1 VAAHQRRGGSKGKR
15 FYDWTRVPL
24 WRWGWPANVGFWLL
38 ARRSLSDPTDLAF
51 YVCFAPADTPL
62 VRLVQVAGCRWW
74 VEEAFE
80 QAKGEVGLDHYQVR
94 RYSGWYRHGRGRGEG
109 GVRGPEGVGR
119 SRPRHRPP
127 P

>member
-1 VAAHQRRGGSKGKR
+1 MVAAERRRGSKGRR

-80 QAKGEVGLDHYQVR
+80 QAKGEVAWTTIRSAASCRYR
-94 RYSGWYRHGRGRGEG
+94 RQSASGRWNCC
-109 GVRGPEGVGR
+109 
-119 SRPRHRPP
+119 
-127 P
+127 